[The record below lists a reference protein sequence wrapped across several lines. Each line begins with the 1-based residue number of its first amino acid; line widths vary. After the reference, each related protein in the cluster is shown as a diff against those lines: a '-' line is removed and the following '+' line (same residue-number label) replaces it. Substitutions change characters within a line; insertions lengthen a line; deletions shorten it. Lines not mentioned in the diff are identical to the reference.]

1 MFSNCFTIQLIEAL
15 QLTSIRDR
23 PWRVQPCSA
32 LLNDGIDV
40 SFLFKVYNYY
50 YSDFA
55 LTCRRELIGFVKMFP
70 LHLSKAT
77 TLCNTFTLLAIIFI
91 HVV

>member
-1 MFSNCFTIQLIEAL
+1 MFSNYFTIQLIEAL

-40 SFLFKVYNYY
+40 SFLFKVYNNYY
-50 YSDFA
+50 YGDFC
-55 LTCRRELIGFVKMFP
+55 T
-70 LHLSKAT
+70 HLQEGIDWICKNVSST
-77 TLCNTFTLLAIIFI
+77 S
-91 HVV
+91 